1 MSALDKVSVQDGE
14 LARALE
20 DSLEG
25 MLERELAPVDVCVI
39 DSGIDTSHPDLA
51 PRVQAS
57 WRVDLIEGKPRL
69 EDVPPGVNNDS
80 FGHGTATSSII
91 CALAPNAKIHDVRV
105 LGEGNQGGGAAL
117 VRGLKLAVRK
127 KWRVV
132 NMSLAATSKFANELT
147 VLCDQAYTQ
156 NQIVVASK
164 RNMPLADNGFPSEF
178 ASCISVDNISFE
190 KPYALKYLPD
200 SIIEYGAH
208 GNEVTV
214 AASGGGYTVKSGTSF
229 SAPRVSAICAIIL
242 GCYPNLRPFELKTV
256 LKHYA
261 AACTAG

>member
-1 MSALDKVSVQDGE
+1 MSSSQMGAE
-14 LARALE
+14 LARALD
-20 DSLEG
+20 DSLER
-25 MLERELAPVDVCVI
+25 MLERDLAPVDVCVI
-39 DSGIDTSHPDLA
+39 DSGVDTTHPDLA

-57 WRVDLIEGKPRL
+57 WRVDLVDGKPRL
-69 EDVPPGVNNDS
+69 EDVPLGVNNDS

-91 CALAPNAKIHDVRV
+91 CSLAPNARVYDVRV

-117 VRGLKLAVRK
+117 VRGLRLAVRK

-132 NMSLAATSKFANELT
+132 NMSLAATSKFAGELT

-156 NQIVVASK
+156 NQVVVASK

-178 ASCISVDNISFE
+178 ASCISVDNINFE

-200 SIIEYGAH
+200 SVIEYGAH
-208 GNEVTV
+208 GNDVTV

-229 SAPRVSAICAIIL
+229 AAPRISAICAIIL
-242 GCYPNLRPFELKTV
+242 GCYPDLRPFELKTV
-256 LKHYA
+256 LKQYA
-261 AACTAG
+261 YACTAG